1 MKMYLKK
8 FSICFFVLLLVG
20 CTKIEDMK
28 KMDRFDVTTRAY
40 THSIRWSEFE
50 DAVMFLKST
59 EEDSNSPDPELLK
72 MIRVTDYTI
81 KKTAVSEDQT
91 QVVQVVDISYYRNDR
106 MIVKT
111 IREKELWEWD
121 VEKKDWQLSTG
132 LPKFK

>member
-1 MKMYLKK
+1 MFMKRFL
-8 FSICFFVLLLVG
+8 ICIFVLILVG

-50 DAVMFLKST
+50 DAALFLKPD
-59 EEDSNSPDPELLK
+59 EDESNLPDREFMKL
-72 MIRVTDYTI
+72 IRVTDYTI

-91 QVVQVVDISYYRNDR
+91 KVFQIVDISYYRNDR
-106 MIVKT
+106 MVVKT
-111 IREKELWEWD
+111 IREKELWEWNE
-121 VEKKDWQLSTG
+121 EKKEWELSSG

>member
-1 MKMYLKK
+1 MYLRKL
-8 FSICFFVLLLVG
+8 SICFFVLLFFG
-20 CTKIEDMK
+20 CAKIEDMK

-59 EEDSNSPDPELLK
+59 EDDSNSPDPEFLK
-72 MIRVTDYTI
+72 IIRVTDYTI

-91 QVVQVVDISYYRNDR
+91 QVVQIVDISYYRNDR

-121 VEKKDWQLSTG
+121 VEKNDWELSSG

>member
-8 FSICFFVLLLVG
+8 FSICFLLLLLVG
-20 CTKIEDMK
+20 CAKIDDMK
-28 KMDRFDVTTRAY
+28 KMDRFEVTTRAY

-50 DAVMFLKST
+50 DAVLFLKST
-59 EEDSNSPDPELLK
+59 EDDSNSPDSDLLK

-81 KKTAVSEDQT
+81 KKTAVSENQSK
-91 QVVQVVDISYYRNDR
+91 VVQIVDISYYRNDR

-121 VEKKDWQLSTG
+121 VEKKDWELTSG

>member
-1 MKMYLKK
+1 MKMCLKK
-8 FSICFFVLLLVG
+8 FPICFLVLLFVG
-20 CTKIEDMK
+20 CAKIDDMK
-28 KMDRFDVTTRAY
+28 KMDRFEVTTRAY

-50 DAVMFLKST
+50 DAAMFLKS
-59 EEDSNSPDPELLK
+59 EEDDAKSPDSEFLK
-72 MIRVTDYTI
+72 MIRVTEYAI

-91 QVVQVVDISYYRNDR
+91 KVFQIVDISYYRNDR

-121 VEKKDWQLSTG
+121 VEKKDWKLSSG

>member
-8 FSICFFVLLLVG
+8 LSICFFVLLLVG
-20 CTKIEDMK
+20 CAKIEDMK

-72 MIRVTDYTI
+72 MIRVTDYAI

-91 QVVQVVDISYYRNDR
+91 QVVQIVDISYYRNDR

>member
-8 FSICFFVLLLVG
+8 LSICFFVLLLVG

-72 MIRVTDYTI
+72 MIRVTDYAI

-91 QVVQVVDISYYRNDR
+91 QVVQIVDISYYRNDR

-121 VEKKDWQLSTG
+121 VEKKRLAIKHRPAQI
-132 LPKFK
+132 

>member
-8 FSICFFVLLLVG
+8 LSICFFVLLLVG
-20 CTKIEDMK
+20 CAKIEDMK

-59 EEDSNSPDPELLK
+59 EDDSNSPDPEFLK
-72 MIRVTDYTI
+72 MIRVTDYAI

-91 QVVQVVDISYYRNDR
+91 QVVQIVDISYYRNDR

>member
-8 FSICFFVLLLVG
+8 FSICFFILLLVG
-20 CTKIEDMK
+20 CAKIQDMK

-50 DAVMFLKST
+50 DAAMFLKST
-59 EEDSNSPDPELLK
+59 EDDSNSPDPEFLK
-72 MIRVTDYTI
+72 LIRVTDYSI

-91 QVVQVVDISYYRNDR
+91 QVFQIVDISYYRNDR

-132 LPKFK
+132 LPKFE

>member
-8 FSICFFVLLLVG
+8 LSICFFVLLLVG
-20 CTKIEDMK
+20 CAKIEDMK

-50 DAVMFLKST
+50 DAVLFLKST
-59 EEDSNSPDPELLK
+59 EDDSNSPDSDLLK

-81 KKTAVSEDQT
+81 KKTAVSENQSK
-91 QVVQVVDISYYRNDR
+91 VVQIVDISYYRNDR